1 MVYLIVFIAVVL
13 LDQFSKAVVDST
25 FAQHEGI
32 SVIKGI
38 FSITNTR
45 NSGAAFSMFS
55 DTTWSQVFFIA
66 ITVIAVVA
74 ALIYLIFGKSSSKWL
89 NTTVTLIAAGAIGN
103 FIDRLAFGNVRDFL
117 YIEFFANCN
126 VADVAITVGA
136 IMLVAYLLFISEDAL
151 FKDKKKEQAVN
162 NDENA

>member
-1 MVYLIVFIAVVL
+1 MVYLLIFVAVVF
-13 LDQFSKAVVDST
+13 LDQLTKVMVDAT
-25 FAQHEGI
+25 MARGEGI
-32 SVIKGI
+32 TIIKGI

-55 DTTWSQVFFIA
+55 NTTWSQVFFIT
-66 ITVIAVVA
+66 ITVVAVVA

-117 YIEFFANCN
+117 NIEFFANCN

-136 IMLVAYLLFISEDAL
+136 IMLIVYLLFIAEDAL
-151 FKDKKKEQAVN
+151 FKKKKEAGK